1 MLLIIEIVLFL
12 FVMYRGWFFESLGL
26 LFLFFIE
33 QILIVELNITNERI
47 TFGVELLF
55 IVILIS
61 LALYKKRTN
70 VEYCGNC
77 NTPLKDSI
85 YSCNTCGAPLVNE
98 VYKEIKTEASYIIRL
113 IMKNK
118 NSFQEVKEVLANQYK
133 KIGLEDIVIDKDNTF
148 MIKNDKNAYI
158 LLRTNNFDL
167 TIETFNVNKPNLDEY
182 RNLFILKPRK
192 RDKP

>member
-70 VEYCGNC
+70 VEYCDNC

-192 RDKP
+192 RDKL